1 MLGSD
6 LREAVKKSFKRVKD
20 HFEALEGEVRHN
32 RDYIIKQNTSIEA
45 LNAKIKA
52 LEAKIQV
59 LEASKLSFSDNKD
72 NKNKD
77 NIVSKSLKKAEISF
91 KREDLLL
98 KNEISSGNKG
108 VSLDGYSLPG
118 YSLPGYSLNIQEL
131 QENIPLILS
140 RLSKQEFLTFL
151 TIYQLEEENSKVT
164 YDNVGGKLGITPGCV
179 RTYVSGLIKKGL
191 PIIKSKYNNRI
202 FILSIP
208 PEIRSLNI
216 KKKLVNTFYSLDPS
230 QKRLDDSF

>member
-1 MLGSD
+1 MSD
-6 LREAVKKSFKRVKD
+6 SKDEVLKEAFRRVKEHMGRLENEIKSNREFIINQNEQILTFVNQIKTQNSKIRALEAVKQLNKPD
-20 HFEALEGEVRHN
+20 LPLENEVSN
-32 RDYIIKQNTSIEA
+32 
-45 LNAKIKA
+45 
-52 LEAKIQV
+52 
-59 LEASKLSFSDNKD
+59 
-72 NKNKD
+72 
-77 NIVSKSLKKAEISF
+77 
-91 KREDLLL
+91 
-98 KNEISSGNKG
+98 GNKG

-202 FILSIP
+202 IILSIP